1 MSEILSIVGL
11 SAKVAGKSVLDQVNL
26 SLAPA
31 QILAVYGANG
41 GGKSSLAQVLLGNP
55 DYEVSDGEI
64 TFIGSELLKLSVEAR
79 AKAGLYIAWQNPV
92 TIPGVSVF
100 ALCKTAYEAQGG
112 RIPSLSE
119 FKRRLE
125 ELATEVGLT
134 VSHISRYVNDGFSG
148 GEKKRLELLQILL
161 LKPKLVVLDEI
172 DSGLDK
178 NGRELIVEVIKKLK
192 EMGSSFIII
201 SHYEQLIEK
210 LNAELVME
218 MKNGQLF
225 PRIS

>member
-1 MSEILSIVGL
+1 MSGLLKISGL
-11 SAKVAGKSVLDQVNL
+11 SASIAGKSVLNDVSVQLLPSQV
-26 SLAPA
+26 AA
-31 QILAVYGANG
+31 IMGANG

-55 DYEVSDGEI
+55 DYVVSGGKI
-64 TFIGSELLKLSVEAR
+64 VFSGNELLKLSVEAR
-79 AKAGLYIAWQNPV
+79 AKAGLYVAWQNPV

-100 ALCKTAYEAQGG
+100 ALCKTAYEAQVGK
-112 RIPSLSE
+112 ITSLSE
-119 FKRRLE
+119 FKCNLE

-134 VSHISRYVNDGFSG
+134 ASHISRYVNDGFSG

-178 NGRELIVEVIKKLK
+178 NGRELIVEVINKLK
-192 EMGSSFIII
+192 KMGSSFIII

-218 MKNGQLF
+218 MKNGQLL

>member
-1 MSEILSIVGL
+1 MSELLSIVGL
-11 SAKVAGKSVLDQVNL
+11 SAKVAGKSVLNQVNL
-26 SLAPA
+26 SLPPA
-31 QILAVYGANG
+31 QIMAVYGANG

-55 DYEVSDGEI
+55 DYEVSGGEI
-64 TFIGSELLKLSVEAR
+64 TFIGSDLLKLSVEAR

-112 RIPSLSE
+112 KITSLSE

-134 VSHISRYVNDGFSG
+134 ASHISRFVNDGFSG

-161 LKPKLVVLDEI
+161 LKPKIVVLDEI

-192 EMGSSFIII
+192 EMGSSLIII

-218 MKNGQLF
+218 MKNGQLL